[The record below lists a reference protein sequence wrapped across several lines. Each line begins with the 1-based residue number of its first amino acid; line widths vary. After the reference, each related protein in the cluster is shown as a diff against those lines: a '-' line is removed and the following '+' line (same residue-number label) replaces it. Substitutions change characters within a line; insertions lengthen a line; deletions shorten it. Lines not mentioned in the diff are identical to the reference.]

1 MCRFL
6 IGFYFQGKSQAPER
20 KVRRF
25 SLGAYW
31 LVCSGARLGNL
42 RVDWLWVVGSGWVTS
57 KVLLSGT
64 LRDGIFLQDGVA
76 RALHP
81 RVSGSLLGVVS
92 RNHDPGLQE
101 FKT

>member
-6 IGFYFQGKSQAPER
+6 IGFYFQGKSPTPEG

-31 LVCSGARLGNL
+31 LVYSGARLGNL

-57 KVLLSGT
+57 KVLLPGT
-64 LRDGIFLQDGVA
+64 LRDGILLQDGVA
-76 RALHP
+76 QALHP
-81 RVSGSLLGVVS
+81 RVSGTLLGGS
-92 RNHDPGLQE
+92 LPE
-101 FKT
+101 S

>member
-31 LVCSGARLGNL
+31 LMCSGARLGNL
-42 RVDWLWVVGSGWVTS
+42 RVDWLWVVGSGWVMS
-57 KVLLSGT
+57 KVLLPRT
-64 LRDGIFLQDGVA
+64 LQDGILLQDGVTQ
-76 RALHP
+76 ALHP
-81 RVSGSLLGVVS
+81 RVSGTLLGGS
-92 RNHDPGLQE
+92 LPE
-101 FKT
+101 S